1 MYTYK
6 ANLLR
11 VIDGDTIEVMIDLGL
26 SVYKK
31 KRLDLLVLILQKS
44 LDPLVMLKKH
54 MVLKL
59 KSL

>member
-31 KRLDLLVLILQKS
+31 RKG
-44 LDPLVMLKKH
+44 
-54 MVLKL
+54 
-59 KSL
+59 